1 VLLWNKNSGGVM
13 LVGKVIALSI
23 GKEKSFTWKERNIQS
38 AIGKEKV
45 NEAILTF
52 DGFVGDGVAN
62 TAFHGGKERAVCYYP
77 YEHYKKWEE
86 EFKATIN
93 PPAFGENICGTEF
106 TEHNTYIGD
115 IFSLG
120 DAVVQVTQ
128 GRVPC
133 STISKY
139 NQIDTFLSRIVE
151 TCYTGYFL
159 KVLEEGVVSERSTFQ
174 LLDRPQDKVS
184 VWDATKVMLLDRK
197 NKDAMLSILQIEQLA
212 EDWKNR
218 YKKALEKI
226 N

>member
-1 VLLWNKNSGGVM
+1 M
-13 LVGKVIALSI
+13 
-23 GKEKSFTWKERNIQS
+23 
-38 AIGKEKV
+38 
-45 NEAILTF
+45 
-52 DGFVGDGVAN
+52 
-62 TAFHGGKERAVCYYP
+62 
-77 YEHYKKWEE
+77 
-86 EFKATIN
+86 
-93 PPAFGENICGTEF
+93 
-106 TEHNTYIGD
+106 
-115 IFSLG
+115 
-120 DAVVQVTQ
+120 
-128 GRVPC
+128 
-133 STISKY
+133 
-139 NQIDTFLSRIVE
+139 E

>member
-1 VLLWNKNSGGVM
+1 
-13 LVGKVIALSI
+13 VGEVIALSI
-23 GKEKSFTWKERNIQS
+23 GKEKAFTWKEKMVHS

-45 NEAILTF
+45 EEVLLTV

-62 TAFHGGKERAVCYYP
+62 KAFHGGKERAVCYYP
-77 YEHYKKWEE
+77 FEHYKKWEE
-86 EFKATIN
+86 EFKIKLN
-93 PPAFGENICGTEF
+93 PPAFGENISGTEF

-120 DAVVQVTQ
+120 KAIVQVTQ

-139 NQIDTFLSRIVE
+139 NEVDTFLSRIVE

-159 KVLEEGVVSERSTFQ
+159 KVIEEGMVSANSSFQ
-174 LLDRPQDKVS
+174 LIERPQDKVS

-197 NKDAMLSILQIEQLA
+197 NKDAMLTILQIKQLA